1 MALPTNYQDDI
12 LDTDENTLRKY
23 TMIANEDGTYSFED
37 ATVYTQEGSTYSAS
51 ITNAQNAAINALSTK
66 LSTLQSTFQGGLE
79 QIADTLTSLGVPTS
93 AADSSEDFET
103 NLATLASNKYAAGV
117 SDTQVGTAV
126 ASQVLYG
133 KTFTNSSGVGLTG
146 TMTNRGAVS
155 STLIP
160 GASYTI
166 PSGYHNGS
174 GVVTAKTLYS
184 DTNELTISGNASGYI
199 ETSMTLIS
207 AGCVSASPN
216 VIDLEN
222 PATVTINSISI
233 SGTKIYY
240 NITTSDSFTITIG
253 YVAYY

>member
-12 LDTDENTLRKY
+12 LDTDENTRRKY
-23 TMIANEDGTYSFED
+23 TMVANEDGTYSFVD

-66 LSTLQSTFQGGLE
+66 LSTLQSTFQDGLE

-103 NLATLASNKYAAGV
+103 NLATLASNQYAAGV
-117 SDTQVGTAV
+117 SATQVGTAV

-133 KTFTNSSGVGLTG
+133 KTFTNASGVGLTG

-155 STLIP
+155 TSIAPGST
-160 GASYTI
+160 YTI

-174 GVVTAKTLYS
+174 GVVRAYAVDSLIYALS
-184 DTNELTISGNASGYI
+184 LTSGGSSGSI
-199 ETSMTLIS
+199 ETSRNLIGVVCS
-207 AGCVSASPN
+207 GGAS
-216 VIDLEN
+216 I
-222 PATVTINSISI
+222 AINSLYI
-233 SGTKIYY
+233 SGSKIYY
-240 NITTSDSFTITIG
+240 NITATAATTINLQ
-253 YVAYY
+253 YVFYA